1 LRAELDA
8 EPGRLDLRRRLA
20 LELLRQE
27 DFYGAFAASQR
38 ILEVAPDDLDGLF
51 VQGAVRVRM
60 GQPSRALPLLERV
73 LEQAPDHAPA
83 LAARAQALADASEA
97 R

>member
-1 LRAELDA
+1 
-8 EPGRLDLRRRLA
+8 
-20 LELLRQE
+20 
-27 DFYGAFAASQR
+27 
-38 ILEVAPDDLDGLF
+38 
-51 VQGAVRVRM
+51 M